1 MIQTVFPGN
10 FGLEGGHAQ
19 CHEHIWLNKGASYNV
34 NKALCEDSPEKSLK
48 ELKTYYSAGGRLI
61 HRMWTSLGETDVPKI
76 NARRP
81 LHKVMAAGRFAPQG
95 VDQPRSTP

>member
-48 ELKTYYSAGGRLI
+48 ELT
-61 HRMWTSLGETDVPKI
+61 T
-76 NARRP
+76 
-81 LHKVMAAGRFAPQG
+81 
-95 VDQPRSTP
+95 